1 MKANTEGSRDKSGK
15 TTWRKRGERGLRTNM
30 PLTWNLFIFRPLK
43 LWRQMVSIV
52 KKVTLKITA
61 AHVFPFPHLRVW
73 DLPCLVSLAA
83 AVPCSPAPL
92 CLPRA
97 TFSCWPC
104 HPCAP
109 MSCASPPGHTAPHTP
124 LILQQHC
131 SCCWLCQL
139 PSPAAPSVIWVL
151 GPSRGEP
158 SHWADYFL
166 LLNNCPPSKI
176 LWLSNHF
183 HLGVKQLLIHGALSG
198 KVSSIKH
205 WTT

>member
-1 MKANTEGSRDKSGK
+1 MKSLHPKATQALKANGVYSQKSDTENHSS
-15 TTWRKRGERGLRTNM
+15 THFA
-30 PLTWNLFIFRPLK
+30 LFPSQGMR
-43 LWRQMVSIV
+43 
-52 KKVTLKITA
+52 
-61 AHVFPFPHLRVW
+61 
-73 DLPCLVSLAA
+73 LPCLVSLAA
-83 AVPCSPAPL
+83 SVPCSPALL

-109 MSCASPPGHTAPHTP
+109 MSCASPPGHPAPHTP

-158 SHWADYFL
+158 CHRADYFL
-166 LLNNCPPSKI
+166 LLNNCPLSKI
-176 LWLSNHF
+176 L
-183 HLGVKQLLIHGALSG
+183 
-198 KVSSIKH
+198 
-205 WTT
+205 